1 MYAGL
6 SQAMMGSWS
15 MRLREG
21 HAQQVKG
28 LPICCECRTC
38 SPFRICCVSTTVLYC
53 TGMYWSVAFSQSL
66 HDAITSYDMH
76 AGGGSTH
83 SLLRQK
89 HYIGHPVQA
98 PSLLQ
103 PSRRTSE
110 MTSSNLIG
118 GQAVVHS
125 TTSCSRGAGKILH
138 T

>member
-1 MYAGL
+1 MVNAAEGRACAAGERPPDLLRVSHLL
-6 SQAMMGSWS
+6 SIQDL
-15 MRLREG
+15 LRQ
-21 HAQQVKG
+21 HY
-28 LPICCECRTC
+28 C
-38 SPFRICCVSTTVLYC
+38 TVLYC
-53 TGMYWSVAFSQSL
+53 TGMYWSVAFSQSS